1 MRKWDPQLS
10 QVRRDPGVAW
20 IRGMGWAQSG
30 QSMWLAWARVF
41 MSGLEASLMPDRVDF
56 LS

>member
-20 IRGMGWAQSG
+20 IRGLGWAQSG